1 MIIVNPSDTI
11 YVIDA
16 SLSMG
21 KGYADF
27 RPNKLAAV
35 VRLISQVAM
44 RKIHVRKDR
53 VGLVVFYGL
62 AFPVLPPTENTEA
75 VMRSLSLITKTG
87 EGSALGDAIIEAA
100 KLLRGSHRRK
110 EIVVLTDGDLNM
122 GAPLELAIVFAVNT
136 GNNLCIITIGQREK
150 IKISSQLATLA
161 KSKLIEWRHAD
172 NVREAIASLFECS
185 GVQP

>member
-1 MIIVNPSDTI
+1 MDPSDTI

-35 VRLISQVAM
+35 VSLISKVAM
-44 RKIHVRKDR
+44 LKIQVKKDR
-53 VGLVVFYGL
+53 VGIVVFYGL
-62 AFPVLPPTENTEA
+62 AFPVLPPTENAEA
-75 VMRSLSLITKTG
+75 VMRSLSLIMKTG

-110 EIVVLTDGDLNM
+110 EIIVLSDGDLNM
-122 GAPLELAIVFAVNT
+122 GAPLELAILFAVNT
-136 GNNLCIITIGQREK
+136 GSNLCIITIGQREK
-150 IKISSQLATLA
+150 IKISTQLAILT
-161 KSKLIEWRHAD
+161 KSKLIEWRHVE
-172 NVREAIASLFECS
+172 NVREALANLFECS